1 LSASTWINSADACA
15 APNAINATA
24 NANDAWRRIM
34 VALEFLDLG
43 GDADDYT
50 NCADPQTPFIVVKLN
65 MPVN

>member
-1 LSASTWINSADACA
+1 
-15 APNAINATA
+15 
-24 NANDAWRRIM
+24 M